1 VVFYISNQQ
10 AGVLNNVA
18 GDQTIEG
25 GQHGS
30 VAVDRAVGR
39 SLLAQLRREV
49 SERALPAD
57 TRTIVE
63 RDLDAC
69 DVELERPE
77 PNPKLLHDR
86 LANVAQVLV
95 GVGAVVSAGTGLG
108 AALGALAAWLGPLGE
123 HIRRA
128 LPS

>member
-1 VVFYISNQQ
+1 VVFYIGNQQ

-25 GQHGS
+25 GQRGS
-30 VAVDRAVGR
+30 AAIDVAAGR

-49 SERALPAD
+49 SARALPAD
-57 TRTIVE
+57 TRTAVE

-69 DVELERPE
+69 DIELERPE
-77 PNPKLLHDR
+77 PDPKLLHHR

-95 GVGAVVSAGTGLG
+95 GIGAVVSAGTGLG
-108 AALGALAAWLGPLGE
+108 AALAALAAWLGPLGDP
-123 HIRRA
+123 IRRA
-128 LPS
+128 LPG